1 MVRVDY
7 ERMTDKPG
15 YCRILI
21 WEQADSG
28 VVDPNPPKQVIEENV
43 PQDEVLRR
51 VTDLSNAL
59 NKST

>member
-7 ERMTDKPG
+7 ERMADKPG

-28 VVDPNPPKQVIEENV
+28 IVDPHLFTHAKFIPRLKFSAR
-43 PQDEVLRR
+43 LRGP
-51 VTDLSNAL
+51 TD
-59 NKST
+59 TER